1 MGGKSGTLEEVFFF
15 FFFLE
20 IDLGAKAVY
29 IVIETTGE
37 EPNI

>member
-1 MGGKSGTLEEVFFF
+1 MANLELWKKFF

>member
-1 MGGKSGTLEEVFFF
+1 MGGKSGTLEEVF

>member
-1 MGGKSGTLEEVFFF
+1 MGGKSGTLEEVFF